1 MPARRTL
8 LKAAIGLSVA
18 AGAQALLLPGAAAS
32 AAPGQAATDA
42 FGLPLDHGYYDETFR
57 PQYHFTA
64 EKNMI
69 NDPNGLVYYDG
80 EYHLS
85 YQYNYFDAIH
95 WGHAV
100 STDLVHWTHL
110 PPALYPDSIGQVWS
124 GTSAVDWSN
133 TSGLQT
139 GTDKVLVSAFTYN
152 EHPSGP
158 QSQGLAYSNDRGRT
172 WTMHPDNPVLPNPG
186 KKDFRDP
193 KIFWHAPTNRWVMVL
208 VAGDHVEFY
217 TSPNL
222 TQWTYRSSWGAG
234 EGSHGGTWE
243 CPDLFEMTVDGT
255 TTKKWILS
263 VSLNNG
269 SPAGGCGMQYFV
281 GSFDGTTFHNDNPA
295 DTVLWQNYGK
305 DYYAAITWNDLPASD
320 GRRLMIGWVDNWQ
333 YRFDVP
339 TTPFNGQLSLIREL
353 RLKKFP
359 LGLRLVQN
367 PISEYTRLRGTPA
380 SWSKKVLRPVGANLL
395 ASTTGDSLEI
405 IAQFKADAATATDF
419 GIKVRTGNGQSTA
432 IGYDRTARRM
442 YVDRTDAG
450 AVPVTNGAPNPDWP
464 GRHSAPLDPV
474 NGTVTL
480 RIYVDRSSVEVF
492 GNNREQIS
500 ELILPDRSSL
510 GYETYAIGGKVT
522 LTSLTVYPLQRIWP
536 ARSTVDIS
544 GITGWSTVRGAWA
557 DTVLGKEGSSDGD
570 GFLLGNVTAGDLTYT
585 AALTVVGVR
594 DGNPLPIKQEAAA
607 GLVFRANDTVS
618 QGYVANIDARGNSV
632 RLFKFNGDGTATTLG
647 MHSTPIDTNTAYRLK
662 VTARGS
668 ALTVY
673 LNDTQVIQATDT
685 SFAAGNCGLNT
696 WNSVARFDH
705 ISFTGSA

>member
-1 MPARRTL
+1 M
-8 LKAAIGLSVA
+8 AIGLTA
-18 AGAQALLLPGAAAS
+18 TAGAHALLLPGTATAAAP
-32 AAPGQAATDA
+32 ATAPVDT
-42 FGLPLDHGYYDETFR
+42 FGLPMDHGYYDETYR

-64 EKNMI
+64 QKNMI

-124 GTSAVDWSN
+124 GTSAVDWHN
-133 TSGLQT
+133 TSGLQS
-139 GTDKVLVSAFTYN
+139 GSEKVLVSAFTYN
-152 EHPSGP
+152 QHPSGP

-193 KIFWHAPTNRWVMVL
+193 KIFWHAPTARWVMIL

-222 TQWTYRSSWGAG
+222 TQWTYRDSWGAEHG
-234 EGSHGGTWE
+234 AHGGSWE
-243 CPDLFEMTVDGT
+243 CPDLFEINVDGT
-255 TTKKWILS
+255 TVKKWILS
-263 VSLNNG
+263 VSINDG

-281 GSFDGTTFHNDNPA
+281 GHFDGTTFHNDNPA

-353 RLKKFP
+353 RLKRFRE
-359 LGLRLVQN
+359 GLRLVQN
-367 PISEYTRLRGTPA
+367 PISEYTELRGTPA
-380 SWSKKVLRPVGANLL
+380 CWSQQVLRPSGPNLL
-395 ASTTGDSLEI
+395 AGTEGDQVEI
-405 IAQFKADAATATDF
+405 IAQFRADSATATEF
-419 GIKVRTGNGQSTA
+419 GVNVRTGNGQSTA
-432 IGYDRTARRM
+432 IGYDRTTRRM
-442 YVDRTDAG
+442 YVDRTNSG
-450 AVPVTNGAPNPDWP
+450 AVPTTNGSPNPNWP
-464 GRHSAPLDPV
+464 GRHSAPLKPV
-474 NGTVTL
+474 NGMVTL

-492 GNNREQIS
+492 GNEREQIS
-500 ELILPDRSSL
+500 ELILPDRDSL

-522 LTSLTVYPLQRIWP
+522 LTSLTVYPLRRIWP
-536 ARSTVDIS
+536 TKSTVQVS
-544 GITGWSTVRGAWA
+544 GISGWSTVRGAWA
-557 DTVLGKEGSSDGD
+557 DTLAGKEGSADGD
-570 GFLLGNVTAGDLTYT
+570 GFLLGDVTGTDLTLS
-585 AALTVVGVR
+585 ADLTVVGVR
-594 DGNPLPIKQEAAA
+594 DGNPQPIKQEAAA
-607 GLVFRANDTVS
+607 GLVFRADATVS
-618 QGYVANIDARGNSV
+618 RGYVANIDARGDSV

-647 MHSTPIDTNTAYRLK
+647 MCSTPIATNTAYHLK

-668 ALTVY
+668 TLTVH
-673 LNDTQVIQATDT
+673 LDGTQVIEAVDN
-685 SFAAGNCGLNT
+685 SFSSGGCGLNV
-696 WNSVARFDH
+696 WNSVSLFNC
-705 ISFTGSA
+705 ISLTHGGVA